1 MVDKMENKLGGER
14 VLIVDDSAELRAS
27 LEAILLY
34 GGYES
39 VSAATGQEGYSL
51 ALKVR
56 PDVILLDLEL
66 PDTTGLKLLEEFNRQ
81 GLTIPTVMMTGY
93 GSEGT
98 AARALRL
105 GVRDYLVK
113 PFTTEEVLSSIDRA
127 LQEGRLRRETER
139 LKALADDYTQ
149 CLDLLYAI
157 GSSITSDLNLDDVL
171 QRIVEAGGEI
181 TGAEQGFLLQL
192 NRKSREINVVA
203 AWGSSEHIGKAF
215 SVQAGDKRL
224 HPVLREGIAMRLQA
238 SEGRTIKIQT
248 GDMAAAILQV
258 PLKMC
263 DRVVGV
269 LTMQRRE
276 DNLAFDERHERML
289 SVLAG
294 YAVIALERAG
304 RVA

>member
-1 MVDKMENKLGGER
+1 MVDKMENKLVGER

-39 VSAATGQEGYSL
+39 VSAATGQEGFSL

-127 LQEGRLRRETER
+127 LQEGRLRHETEQ
-139 LKALADDYTQ
+139 LKALAESYAH
-149 CLDLLYAI
+149 CMDLLCTI
-157 GSSITSDLNLDDVL
+157 GTSITSDLNPDDVL
-171 QRIVEAGGEI
+171 QCIVTAGGEI

-203 AWGSSEHIGKAF
+203 AWGSSEHTGKAF

-224 HPVLREGIAMRLQA
+224 YSVLRDGTTVRLQA
-238 SEGRTIKIQT
+238 AEGRGIKIQT
-248 GDMAAAILQV
+248 GDVVAAILQV
-258 PLKMC
+258 PLKKC

-269 LTMQRRE
+269 LAMQRRE
-276 DNLAFDERHERML
+276 RNLAFGERHEQML
-289 SVLAG
+289 NILAG